1 MPEGDTI
8 FRAAR
13 TLHRALAGKPVTRF
27 ESAYAH
33 VTAVAVDHPVVGR
46 TVERV
51 EAAGK
56 HLLVRFS
63 GGLALR
69 THMRM
74 NGSWHI
80 YRPGERWQRPRRA
93 MRVLL
98 ETADFVAVAFDVPVA
113 ELQTEEALA
122 RDEALTRLGPDL
134 LGPDF
139 DEEEALRRLRARPER
154 AIGEALLDQ
163 SAVAGAGNVYKSET
177 LFLCA
182 VSPFAPVSALD
193 DEALRR
199 LLAMVRRL
207 MTLNVRES
215 EPGAQPGA
223 IVTYRGLRRTT
234 HRADPAEG
242 LWVYSRGGRPCRRC
256 GTRIV
261 LDRQGVHARVTYF
274 CPRCQPEPAP

>member
-33 VTAVAVDHPVVGR
+33 VAAVDVDHPVVGR

-113 ELQTEEALA
+113 ELESEAALA
-122 RDEALTRLGPDL
+122 RDEALRRLGPDL
-134 LGPDF
+134 LGPEF
-139 DEEEALRRLRARPER
+139 DQDEAVRRLRSRPER
-154 AIGEALLDQ
+154 AVADALLDQ
-163 SAVAGAGNVYKSET
+163 SAVAGAGNIYKSET
-177 LFLCA
+177 LFLCG
-182 VSPFAPVSALD
+182 VWPFAPVATLD
-193 DEALRR
+193 DETLRR
-199 LLAMVRRL
+199 LLAMARRL
-207 MTLNVRES
+207 LTLNVRES
-215 EPGAQPGA
+215 EPGG

-234 HRADPAEG
+234 HRADPAER

-256 GTRIV
+256 GTAIV
-261 LDRQGVHARVTYF
+261 MERQGVHARVTYF
-274 CPRCQPEPAP
+274 CPRCQPEPTP